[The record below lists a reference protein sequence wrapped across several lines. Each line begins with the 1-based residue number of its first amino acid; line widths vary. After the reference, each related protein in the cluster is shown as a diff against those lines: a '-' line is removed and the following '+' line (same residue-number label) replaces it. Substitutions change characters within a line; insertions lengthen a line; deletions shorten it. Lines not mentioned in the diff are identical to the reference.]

1 MTLSVQ
7 PRFKRTAIAAAF
19 AVGGMLS
26 LSSASAAVHRDDHG
40 NVGYDTL
47 EECVA
52 AVNAGTAIFYRPHT
66 SHPPLKRAGEAEVK
80 QGVLSDLTRATKA
93 ASALGYDASGYA
105 SGSCDLG
112 VGRSKDRDGVSRA
125 LIGKWI
131 PYAPSMPVNLYSNAA
146 GEIVR
151 ATMQQCDNNFSKN
164 LPRPL
169 GAIAVASECFANVAI
184 APRFETRT
192 EQVVKVPATKRYEVV
207 PPTYKTVTEQV
218 LVSPEYKRQIPV
230 AATFKTVTETVIVR
244 PESVREEP
252 IPATYK
258 TVTEQ
263 VLVRPESKRIEVIP
277 ATYKTVTE
285 QVIATPERKELRVIP
300 ATYADKEERVI
311 DRPATTR
318 VETIPPTFKT
328 VTEQVLVAPETVRYE
343 PIDLPMRAVAE
354 QVLAAAP
361 GKRLET
367 VPGTLK
373 TVTERVLVREASK
386 RLETVPAVFETVTER
401 VKVADATREWK
412 RGQAWISRALAV
424 RPAAGFTVGA
434 DGKVDG
440 ARVDTSAV
448 APAQGAVAATVTGEA
463 RPVGGPQIAPGTLI
477 GKDDDVWCLVEIP
490 ERYELVSKQV
500 LKTPATVR
508 EVVVPA
514 EYAEV
519 TRQVIDREATVRE
532 IEIPGTYQTVTRMVI
547 DVDKLKAAGYKF
559 NDKGDI
565 IATPSGDRVLRAAD
579 VPGASASGLA
589 TATRG
594 AASGAEGYVREVK
607 VPAVYKTET
616 RQVIDRPASVRT
628 IEVPATYKT
637 VKTRVMVTP
646 PRTEE
651 VVIPAT
657 YKTVTRQVVDQ
668 PASTRE
674 ISIPAEYKTVT
685 RQVVDTPAS
694 TRKITIPAETKQVT
708 RQVID
713 QPASVREEIVPAVYK
728 TVTRQVIDQP
738 ATTREIEVPAQYETI
753 TRQVKVSD
761 ATVERRSVL
770 CESNATPA
778 KIREIQSA
786 LKEAGFYSG
795 RLDGQIS
802 KALMESVTRFQES
815 RKLPVDDGRVINID
829 TVKALKVSPQ

>member
-80 QGVLSDLTRATKA
+80 QGVLIDLTRATKA

-112 VGRSKDRDGVSRA
+112 VGRSNDRDGVSRA

-285 QVIATPERKELRVIP
+285 QV
-300 ATYADKEERVI
+300 
-311 DRPATTR
+311 
-318 VETIPPTFKT
+318 
-328 VTEQVLVAPETVRYE
+328 LV
-343 PIDLPMRAVAE
+343 
-354 QVLAAAP
+354 
-361 GKRLET
+361 
-367 VPGTLK
+367 
-373 TVTERVLVREASK
+373 
-386 RLETVPAVFETVTER
+386 
-401 VKVADATREWK
+401 
-412 RGQAWISRALAV
+412 
-424 RPAAGFTVGA
+424 
-434 DGKVDG
+434 
-440 ARVDTSAV
+440 
-448 APAQGAVAATVTGEA
+448 
-463 RPVGGPQIAPGTLI
+463 
-477 GKDDDVWCLVEIP
+477 
-490 ERYELVSKQV
+490 
-500 LKTPATVR
+500 
-508 EVVVPA
+508 
-514 EYAEV
+514 
-519 TRQVIDREATVRE
+519 
-532 IEIPGTYQTVTRMVI
+532 
-547 DVDKLKAAGYKF
+547 
-559 NDKGDI
+559 
-565 IATPSGDRVLRAAD
+565 
-579 VPGASASGLA
+579 
-589 TATRG
+589 
-594 AASGAEGYVREVK
+594 
-607 VPAVYKTET
+607 
-616 RQVIDRPASVRT
+616 
-628 IEVPATYKT
+628 
-637 VKTRVMVTP
+637 
-646 PRTEE
+646 
-651 VVIPAT
+651 
-657 YKTVTRQVVDQ
+657 
-668 PASTRE
+668 
-674 ISIPAEYKTVT
+674 
-685 RQVVDTPAS
+685 TPAS

-802 KALMESVTRFQES
+802 KALMESVTRFHES

-829 TVKALKVSPQ
+829 TVEALKVSPQ